1 MWILFVED
9 PEFPFLVKQA
19 CLNPNLKY
27 SFIYVYIYIYG
38 FWHNALRNC
47 VGSGKDSLLC
57 AGPSLQ
63 LWAHQ
68 STQRCCLPLSQQ
80 RWSGRSSQPSPIL
93 REIPGAH
100 PAAIPVLGT
109 SWWAGDAGRAWH
121 ISLASALLLWAAAG
135 AATKAKL
142 RGRHH
147 RAALSRAHT
156 SAESRQE
163 PEEQVAHDLLPRLPP
178 APPAL
183 C

>member
-1 MWILFVED
+1 MWG
-9 PEFPFLVKQA
+9 LVK
-19 CLNPNLKY
+19 
-27 SFIYVYIYIYG
+27 
-38 FWHNALRNC
+38 ALC
-47 VGSGKDSLLC
+47 FVLVLPCSSGPIRAPRDAVC
-57 AGPSLQ
+57 
-63 LWAHQ
+63 
-68 STQRCCLPLSQQ
+68 PLSQQ

-109 SWWAGDAGRAWH
+109 RWWAGDAGRAWH
-121 ISLASALLLWAAAG
+121 ISLASPLLLWAAAG